1 MKKWNFKGPLLF
13 KLTSLVLVVTLLSVG
28 VTTFFV
34 ARLAEH
40 SVERRVREDLN
51 TDAQMISLSLEEA
64 WAGRTGDPQALQ
76 EQIELLQRMTKR
88 TISIA
93 DASGR
98 LAAGSPPVDFS
109 DRSYFTATAPLGEGA
124 QVRVFMS
131 RAEISGL
138 SQSIVSGSVL
148 IAIVV
153 AASAVGVAYLFNR
166 SITNPIQDLL
176 GLVRSMQQR
185 EFGRMVLVR
194 STDEIGQLGRAF
206 NELSEILDDLF
217 QTISNREG
225 QLDTILSSMDDGVVA
240 VNMRREV
247 ILANRAAADLW
258 DLREDVIGQNIFE
271 ATRHEEL
278 TRILD
283 KTMDSRETF
292 ASEVRLRPGSERTIA
307 VTSSPL
313 LDQKGRIQ
321 GAVAVMRDV
330 TSLRHLEQMRQEFVS
345 NVSHELRTPLTS
357 IKGFVETLL
366 NGHLDDQ
373 QLLERFLGIIASETD
388 RMIILINDLLDLSRL
403 ESGKLK
409 LNKTAVDMKKIFDD
423 TVLLLQSKAQEKGI
437 TLQNNIYSPVYV
449 EGDEKLLRQVALNLV
464 DNGVKYTQDGGRVWI
479 EAEQGLD
486 NVEFIV
492 ADNGVGIPSE
502 HIDRIFERFYRVD
515 KGRSRQTGGTGLGL
529 AIVKHIIDRHKGT
542 IAVESKTGKGTKIR
556 ITLKRAN

>member
-1 MKKWNFKGPLLF
+1 LKKWRFNGPLLL

-34 ARLAEH
+34 ARLAQRSLET
-40 SVERRVREDLN
+40 RAREDLSA
-51 TDAQMISLSLEEA
+51 DAQMISLSLSEA
-64 WAGRTGDPQALQ
+64 LAAQLSDPGALQ
-76 EQIELLQRMTKR
+76 EQVEFLERLTKR
-88 TISIA
+88 TIRIL
-93 DASGR
+93 DASGQ
-98 LAAGSPPVDFS
+98 LVAGSTPSGFDLK
-109 DRSYFTATAPLGEGA
+109 DYFAAYVNLEDGSVL
-124 QVRVFMS
+124 QVFM
-131 RAEISGL
+131 AKGEISNMSRRIARG
-138 SQSIVSGSVL
+138 SIL

-153 AASAVGVAYLFNR
+153 AASAVAVAYLVNR

-176 GLVRSMQQR
+176 AMVRSLQERQ
-185 EFGRMVLVR
+185 FGRMVLVR

-217 QTISNREG
+217 ETISSREG
-225 QLDTILSSMDDGVVA
+225 QLDTILSSMDDGVIA
-240 VNMRREV
+240 VNMRREI

-258 DLREDVIGQNIFE
+258 DLPEDVIGQNLFD

-278 TRILD
+278 MRILE
-283 KTMDSRETF
+283 KTMDARETF
-292 ASEVRLRPGSERTIA
+292 TSEVRVRPGSERTVAI
-307 VTSSPL
+307 TSSPL
-313 LDQKGRIQ
+313 QDEKGKIQ

-373 QLLERFLGIIASETD
+373 QLLERFLRIIAAETD
-388 RMIILINDLLDLSRL
+388 RMIALINDLLDLSRI

-409 LNKTAVDMKKIFDD
+409 VNKAAVDMKKIFDD
-423 TVLLLQSKAQEKGI
+423 TVLLLQSRAEEKQI
-437 TLQNNIYSPVYV
+437 TLENNIYNPIIV

-464 DNGVKYTQDGGRVWI
+464 DNGVKYTQEGGRVWI
-479 EAEQGLD
+479 EAEEGLD
-486 NVEFIV
+486 HVEFIV
-492 ADNGVGIPSE
+492 GDNGVGIPSE
-502 HIDRIFERFYRVD
+502 HLDRIFERFYRVD

-542 IAVESKTGKGTKIR
+542 IAIESRVGKGTKIR
-556 ITLKRAN
+556 ITLKKIS